1 MMTNPKKMELGVVLL
16 KYRIIQ
22 YVKSHML
29 QSTLIVIYSLSHSFM
44 TYGILFWR
52 NSSHK
57 TLENVGKRDMG
68 L

>member
-1 MMTNPKKMELGVVLL
+1 MELGAVLL
-16 KYRIIQ
+16 KYRITHS
-22 YVKSHML
+22 VKSYML
-29 QSTLIVIYSLSHSFM
+29 QSTLIVIYSLFHSFM

-57 TLENVGKRDMG
+57 TLENEGKRDMG